1 MRALNTFNPLP
12 ALINIMKNKFFYQT
26 TLIVALF
33 AAAINLHAHNGIR
46 VSPKVF
52 LKAPMGNDGL
62 MRDDLRTKGL
72 IPTSEPYS
80 SLPNFQHFGSGGGET
95 IADPNVLSV
104 SGENAIVDWVLVEI
118 RSDANLTTP
127 IATRSALLQRD
138 GDVVSVD
145 GASPVQFLE
154 VAPGQYHVSVRH
166 RNHLGVM
173 TADNISLS
181 GSTQSVDFSNP
192 NLPLY
197 GTNAADLENGKRL
210 LWLGKVSADKE
221 INTHGAGNELDVI
234 FFSVLLAPG
243 NTNSNLNYIYK
254 KYTTAD
260 VNMDG
265 YVIYSGPKNDRSFI
279 YSQLLEGCQ
288 NNSCNLIEQLP

>member
-1 MRALNTFNPLP
+1 
-12 ALINIMKNKFFYQT
+12 MKNKFLYQAT
-26 TLIVALF
+26 LF
-33 AAAINLHAHNGIR
+33 AAFLAVSFNLYAFNGIS

-52 LKAPMGNDGL
+52 LKGAFGNNGL

-72 IPTSEPYS
+72 IPTTEPYA
-80 SLPNFQHFGSGGGET
+80 SLPSFQHFGSGGGEAIT
-95 IADPNVLSV
+95 DPNVLSV
-104 SGENAIVDWVLVEI
+104 SGENAIVDWVMVEI
-118 RSDANLTTP
+118 RSDADLTTP

-138 GDVVSVD
+138 GDVVGVD
-145 GASPVQFLE
+145 GVSPVQFLE
-154 VAPGQYHVSVRH
+154 VAPGQYHISLRH

-173 TADNISLS
+173 TADNINLS
-181 GSTQSVDFSNP
+181 SATQSVDFSNP

-197 GTNAADLENGKRL
+197 GTNAAVLENGKRL
-210 LWLGKVSADKE
+210 LWLGKVTSDKQ
-221 INTHGAGNELDVI
+221 INLQGVGNELDVI

-254 KYTTAD
+254 KYLAAD

-279 YSQLLEGCQ
+279 YSQMLLGCQ
-288 NNSCNLIEQLP
+288 NNNCNLIEQLP